1 MNLQKER
8 NTLGKYEHAGK
19 KGVKFLKIV
28 LDLSFRLCYSM
39 SYLSDERFSFCA
51 LFSENRAGEISPSPY
66 REAMPAPLRERVN
79 KIGGAERMAAGAR
92 VKITLRCEECKQRN
106 YNTVKNKKNTSDR
119 LERSKYCPF
128 CRKHTKHVE
137 TK

>member
-1 MNLQKER
+1 M
-8 NTLGKYEHAGK
+8 Y
-19 KGVKFLKIV
+19 
-28 LDLSFRLCYSM
+28 
-39 SYLSDERFSFCA
+39 YLSAERFIFARFFARKDGLLSQIQGGNARA
-51 LFSENRAGEISPSPY
+51 LP
-66 REAMPAPLRERVN
+66 RVN

>member
-1 MNLQKER
+1 M
-8 NTLGKYEHAGK
+8 Y
-19 KGVKFLKIV
+19 
-28 LDLSFRLCYSM
+28 
-39 SYLSDERFSFCA
+39 YLSAERFIFARFFAWKNILLIQIQGGNARA
-51 LFSENRAGEISPSPY
+51 LP
-66 REAMPAPLRERVN
+66 RVN